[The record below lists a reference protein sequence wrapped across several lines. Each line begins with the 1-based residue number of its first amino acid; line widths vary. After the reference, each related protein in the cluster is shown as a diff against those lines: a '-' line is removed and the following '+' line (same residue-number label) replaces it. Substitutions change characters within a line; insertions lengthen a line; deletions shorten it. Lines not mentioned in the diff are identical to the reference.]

1 MRDPIE
7 WRRIILG
14 IIAVVALMVGGLIY
28 VTNPAASQGFAG
40 ILVRLG
46 LVLGAFWLAWPQM
59 QTLGPSQSLPVVS
72 LFVALLLVAVIRPR
86 LFFLA
91 FILVVIGFV
100 LNWGLRWLSAMSDVK
115 IQGKKNHRGK

>member
-7 WRRIILG
+7 LRRLILG
-14 IIAVVALMVGGLIY
+14 IIAVVALMVGGMIY
-28 VTNPAASQGFAG
+28 FTNPAASQGFAG

-46 LVLGAFWLAWPQM
+46 LVLGAFWLAWPQL

-72 LFVALLLVAVIRPR
+72 LFGALLLVAVIRPR

-91 FILVVIGFV
+91 FILVVVGLV
-100 LNWGLRWLSAMSDVK
+100 LNWGLRWLSEMSDGK
-115 IQGKKNHRGK
+115 INQRKNHRGK